1 MLISTKGPVSTS
13 IQPTTAMNTRL
24 PAATFQRGARRSAVF
39 SLAISTAAPPGGW
52 TGGERKRPPAARSC
66 GEDKGP
72 GTGSAREERLRPPPA
87 PCNLLPAGR
96 VYIFETFNT
105 IKAVAAP
112 PGGLCDR

>member
-24 PAATFQRGARRSAVF
+24 PAATFQRGARRGAVF
-39 SLAISTAAPPGGW
+39 SLAISPAAPRGGGG
-52 TGGERKRPPAARSC
+52 GGERRRPPAARSC
-66 GEDKGP
+66 REDKGP

-96 VYIFETFNT
+96 VYISDSVN
-105 IKAVAAP
+105 
-112 PGGLCDR
+112 

>member
-24 PAATFQRGARRSAVF
+24 PAATFQRGGRRGRGARRSAVF

-96 VYIFETFNT
+96 VYISDSVN
-105 IKAVAAP
+105 
-112 PGGLCDR
+112 